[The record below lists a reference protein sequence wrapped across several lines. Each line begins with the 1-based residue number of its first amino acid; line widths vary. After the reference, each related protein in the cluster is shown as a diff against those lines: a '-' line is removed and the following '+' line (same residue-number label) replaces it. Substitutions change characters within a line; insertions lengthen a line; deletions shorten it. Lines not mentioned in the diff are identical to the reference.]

1 MAGLQQQLVAH
12 IKHKI
17 IADNGARIRDGAV
30 RLARDASKQNECL
43 NVSKWVYVFGDA
55 SPRFASPTHDCWTTS
70 FNQLDFPM
78 AKFKSGIAVFY
89 HTRTHPLPSYGYN
102 SSLLLFLML
111 PQCRCTASNAHFA
124 VRYAH
129 ADQDERPPLTGLTE
143 AGPNF
148 KGFRIPHK

>member
-89 HTRTHPLPSYGYN
+89 HTHTHILFQVTVTTVLSCCSSCCRNAVAQHPTRTL
-102 SSLLLFLML
+102 
-111 PQCRCTASNAHFA
+111 Q
-124 VRYAH
+124 
-129 ADQDERPPLTGLTE
+129 
-143 AGPNF
+143 
-148 KGFRIPHK
+148 